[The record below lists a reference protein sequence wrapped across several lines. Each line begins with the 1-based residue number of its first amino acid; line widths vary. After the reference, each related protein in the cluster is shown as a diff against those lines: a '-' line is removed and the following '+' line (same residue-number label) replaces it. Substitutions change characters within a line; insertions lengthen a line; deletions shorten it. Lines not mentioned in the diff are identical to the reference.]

1 MLRKLAAVLILIG
14 LCLPYGCDVRP
25 IIGVWDSAASG
36 VMLGI
41 PVIAAVLYVLQELLP
56 PVAAA
61 VERGGAA
68 LHGVLRAVFLLLAGA
83 YLLSAIQDGGD
94 PRDRLGVAAAL
105 VVTGGVLVWQQ
116 GRGTKAQRVPLLLL
130 GVLGIPVVDML
141 VRVELDLK
149 VGGWLLTAGWVL
161 AVIEE
166 SRLLRATP
174 PIVHGE

>member
-1 MLRKLAAVLILIG
+1 M
-14 LCLPYGCDVRP
+14 
-25 IIGVWDSAASG
+25 
-36 VMLGI
+36 
-41 PVIAAVLYVLQELLP
+41 
-56 PVAAA
+56 
-61 VERGGAA
+61 
-68 LHGVLRAVFLLLAGA
+68 
-83 YLLSAIQDGGD
+83 
-94 PRDRLGVAAAL
+94 
-105 VVTGGVLVWQQ
+105 LVWQQ

-166 SRLLRATP
+166 SRLLQATP

>member
-1 MLRKLAAVLILIG
+1 MLRKLAAALLLVG
-14 LCLPYGCDVRP
+14 LCLPYACDVRP
-25 IIGVWDSAASG
+25 ITGVWDSKASA

-41 PVIAAVLYVLQELLP
+41 PVLAALLYVLQELLP
-56 PVAAA
+56 SLAAA
-61 VERGGAA
+61 IERRGPAI
-68 LHGVLRAVFLLLAGA
+68 HGVVRALFLLLAGA
-83 YLLSAIQDGGD
+83 YLLSAIQNGADAGT
-94 PRDRLGVAAAL
+94 RLGVAAAL
-105 VVTGGVLVWQQ
+105 LVTGGVLVWQQ

-166 SRLLRATP
+166 SRLLQATP